1 MPKQIEDVL
10 VKIVREFVWDF
21 SAVPTIGMA
30 RLYSPIDK
38 GGLSLLDICARN
50 KAIDIVRLRTYLD
63 LSPARPKWAHLTDAI
78 INTLHPGIP
87 PKPPAFPLTSWAPPS
102 RGPHASSLP
111 YCVLSI
117 IKTAK
122 AARLTFA
129 PLRLSKQLKT
139 QMPAWF
145 HLGAPPKAYHK
156 LKDKCLKLHH
166 KIGKVKNLRSL
177 AKRLRPGA
185 PHQVDRD
192 CPCTDCERD
201 KTKGCENPH
210 KCAVTA
216 AALVVGL
223 AQKLNP
229 AVPRQTDG
237 LSLTHRRL
245 EKNARANPRRGDE
258 IVFNPSVTT
267 CTSVVD
273 CFRIFTT
280 LPPSELPANHPPAH
294 NAPPPYHGLH

>member
-1 MPKQIEDVL
+1 M
-10 VKIVREFVWDF
+10 
-21 SAVPTIGMA
+21 S
-30 RLYSPIDK
+30 
-38 GGLSLLDICARN
+38 
-50 KAIDIVRLRTYLD
+50 LD
-63 LSPARPKWAHLTDAI
+63 LSLARPKWAHLMDAI

-87 PKPPAFPLTSWAPPS
+87 PKPLAFPLTSWAPPS

-122 AARLTFA
+122 AARQTFA
-129 PLRLSKQLKT
+129 PLHLSKQLKT

-166 KIGKVKNLRSL
+166 KIGKVNNLRSL
-177 AKRLRPGA
+177 AKCLRPSA
-185 PHQVDRD
+185 PHQADGN

-201 KTKGCENPH
+201 RTKGCENPH

-216 AALVVGL
+216 AALVAGL
-223 AQKLNP
+223 AQTFNP

-237 LSLTHRRL
+237 LSLTHCHL
-245 EKNARANPRRGDE
+245 EKNAWANPGCGDE
-258 IVFNPSVTT
+258 IIFNPSVMTH
-267 CTSVVD
+267 TSLAD
-273 CFRIFTT
+273 CFHVFTI
-280 LPPSELPANHPPAH
+280 LPPSELPANCPPAH
-294 NAPPPYHGLH
+294 NAPPTISQPSLMACV